1 MARREL
7 LLLGRNMRLA
17 KARTSSGI
25 AARMGEPSKHGG
37 VKARLRNCVTSV
49 NLANKLVTP
58 GRGRSFP
65 ADRVRTKGG
74 ARLRAVV
81 QPHPLAAG
89 GVSF

>member
-1 MARREL
+1 MIPRAGFSLLPMARVSSPPAPF
-7 LLLGRNMRLA
+7 GLA
-17 KARTSSGI
+17 AF
-25 AARMGEPSKHGG
+25 
-37 VKARLRNCVTSV
+37 LCV
-49 NLANKLVTP
+49 LVTP

-81 QPHPLAAG
+81 QPHPLEAG

>member
-1 MARREL
+1 
-7 LLLGRNMRLA
+7 MRPMSSPVRTLVTLFKVRDLRPPAPFGLA
-17 KARTSSGI
+17 AF
-25 AARMGEPSKHGG
+25 
-37 VKARLRNCVTSV
+37 LCV
-49 NLANKLVTP
+49 LVTP

-89 GVSF
+89 GASF